1 MPYQNSRKESV
12 GAGKKNFFL
21 ILLPDLEETETSIIK
36 SGWQQL

>member
-12 GAGKKNFFL
+12 GAGKNFFL
-21 ILLPDLEETETSIIK
+21 ILLLDLEETETSIIK

>member
-12 GAGKKNFFL
+12 GAGKKFFF
-21 ILLPDLEETETSIIK
+21 ILLLDLEETETSIIK